1 MSRVASVS
9 VPATSANLGPGFDSI
24 GLALDIRDSITARV
38 VDSGVTVRITGNGAE
53 SLPKD
58 DSHLIAKVILETAAD
73 LGSPI
78 SGLDIECTNSIPQGK
93 GLGSSA
99 SAIVAGLVLA
109 RALTESDMTDEE
121 LLQRANVFE
130 GHADNI
136 SACLLG
142 GLTVAWWGQ
151 IDDVEAISLEVN
163 RDIDAVI
170 GVPNLELSTEKA
182 RGLLP
187 AQLPYGDAVFN
198 ASRTALLV
206 AAMISDPSLLLD
218 ATADRLHQDYRRSA
232 YPESMA
238 IVDALR
244 AAGIAG
250 IISGAGPAVLALTTG
265 QGVELAMQ
273 IMQDGGF
280 EPREVDI
287 SRTGA
292 ILG

>member
-1 MSRVASVS
+1 MSRVATVS

-38 VDSGVTVRITGNGAE
+38 VESGVTVRINGNGSD
-53 SLPKD
+53 SLPTD
-58 DSHLIAKVILETAAD
+58 ATHLIAQVILETAED

-78 SGLDIECTNSIPQGK
+78 SGLEIDCTNAIPQGR

-99 SAIVAGLVLA
+99 SAIIAGLVLV
-109 RALTESDMTDEE
+109 RALTDADMSDEE

-142 GLTVAWWGQ
+142 GLTVAWWEA
-151 IDDVEAISLEVN
+151 IEDVKAISLSVH
-163 RDIDAVI
+163 RDVVAVV
-170 GVPNLELSTEKA
+170 GVPNLELSTKKA

-187 AQLPYGDAVFN
+187 SELPYADAVFN

-206 AAMISDPSLLLD
+206 AALTTDPSLLLD
-218 ATADRLHQDYRRSA
+218 ATADRLHQEYRRAA

-244 AAGIAG
+244 ASGIAG
-250 IISGAGPAVLALTTG
+250 TISGAGPSVLALTTAE
-265 QGVELAMQ
+265 GVELASQ
-273 IMQDGGF
+273 IMRDGGF
-280 EPREVDI
+280 DPRVVRI
-287 SRTGA
+287 SRSGA
-292 ILG
+292 LLS

>member
-1 MSRVASVS
+1 MSRVATVS

-24 GLALDIRDSITARV
+24 GLALDIRDKITARV
-38 VDSGVTVRITGNGAE
+38 VDSGVTVRINGNGAD

-58 DSHLIAKVILETAAD
+58 DSHLIAKVILDTAAD

-78 SGLDIECTNSIPQGK
+78 SGLEIECTNEIPQGR

-99 SAIVAGLVLA
+99 SAIIAGLVLA
-109 RALTESDMTDEE
+109 RALTESDMTEEE

-142 GLTVAWWGQ
+142 GLTVAWWDQ

-170 GVPNLELSTEKA
+170 GVPNAELSTEKA

-187 AQLPYGDAVFN
+187 AELPYGDAVFN
-198 ASRTALLV
+198 ASRTALLI
-206 AAMISDPSLLLD
+206 AAMTTDPSLLLD
-218 ATADRLHQDYRRSA
+218 ATADRLHQDYRREA

-250 IISGAGPAVLALTTG
+250 TISGAGPTVLALTTG
-265 QGVELAMQ
+265 EGVELAMQ
-273 IMQDGGF
+273 IMRDGGF

-292 ILG
+292 SLS

>member
-1 MSRVASVS
+1 MSRVATVS

-38 VDSGVTVRITGNGAE
+38 VESGVTVHINGNGSD
-53 SLPKD
+53 SLPTD
-58 DSHLIAKVILETAAD
+58 ATHLIAQVILETAED

-78 SGLDIECTNSIPQGK
+78 SGLEIECTNAIPQGR

-99 SAIVAGLVLA
+99 SAIIAGLVLV
-109 RALTESDMTDEE
+109 RALTDADMSDEE

-142 GLTVAWWGQ
+142 GLSVAWWEAME
-151 IDDVEAISLEVN
+151 DVKAISLSVH
-163 RDIDAVI
+163 RDVVAVV
-170 GVPNLELSTEKA
+170 GVPNLELSTKKA

-187 AQLPYGDAVFN
+187 SELPYADAVFN

-206 AAMISDPSLLLD
+206 AALTTDPSLLLD
-218 ATADRLHQDYRRSA
+218 ATADRLHQEYRRAA

-244 AAGIAG
+244 ASGIAG
-250 IISGAGPAVLALTTG
+250 TISGAGPSVLALTTAE
-265 QGVELAMQ
+265 GVELASQ
-273 IMQDGGF
+273 IMRDGGF
-280 EPREVDI
+280 DPREVGI
-287 SRTGA
+287 SRSGA
-292 ILG
+292 LAS

>member
-1 MSRVASVS
+1 MSRVATVS

-24 GLALDIRDSITARV
+24 GLALDIRDTITARI
-38 VDSGVTVRITGNGAE
+38 VDSGVTVRINGNGADT
-53 SLPKD
+53 LPTD
-58 DSHLIAKVILETAAD
+58 ATHLIAQVILETADD
-73 LGSPI
+73 LSSPI
-78 SGLDIECTNSIPQGK
+78 GGLDIECTNAIPQGR

-99 SAIVAGLVLA
+99 SAIIAGLVLA

-142 GLTVAWWGQ
+142 GLTVAWWDQ

-170 GVPNLELSTEKA
+170 GVPNAELSTEKA

-187 AQLPYGDAVFN
+187 AELPYGDAVFN

-206 AAMISDPSLLLD
+206 AAMTTDPSLLLD
-218 ATADRLHQDYRRSA
+218 ATADRLHQDYRRAA

-250 IISGAGPAVLALTTG
+250 TISGAGPTVLALTTG
-265 QGVELAMQ
+265 EGVELAMQ
-273 IMQDGGF
+273 IMRDGGF
-280 EPREVDI
+280 DPREVDI

-292 ILG
+292 QVS

>member
-1 MSRVASVS
+1 MSRVATVS

-38 VDSGVTVRITGNGAE
+38 VESGVTVLINGNG
-53 SLPKD
+53 SDLLPTD
-58 DSHLIAKVILETAAD
+58 VTHLIAQVILETAED

-78 SGLDIECTNSIPQGK
+78 SGLEIECTNAIPQGR

-99 SAIVAGLVLA
+99 SAIIAGLVLA
-109 RALTESDMTDEE
+109 RALTESEMTDEE

-142 GLTVAWWGQ
+142 GLTVAWWNE
-151 IDDVEAISLEVN
+151 IDDVEAISLAVH
-163 RDIDAVI
+163 RDVVAII
-170 GVPNLELSTEKA
+170 GVPNAELSTEKA

-187 AQLPYGDAVFN
+187 AQLPYADAVFN

-206 AAMISDPSLLLD
+206 AAMTSDPSLLLD
-218 ATADRLHQDYRRSA
+218 ATDDRLHQDYRRVA

-250 IISGAGPAVLALTTG
+250 AISGAGPTVLALTTAE
-265 QGVELAMQ
+265 GVELASQ
-273 IMQDGGF
+273 IMRDGGF
-280 EPREVDI
+280 DPRQVGI
-287 SRTGA
+287 SATGA
-292 ILG
+292 FVS

>member
-1 MSRVASVS
+1 MSRVATVS

-38 VDSGVTVRITGNGAE
+38 VDSGVNVRITGNGAD

-58 DSHLIAKVILETAAD
+58 DSHLIAKVILDTAAD

-78 SGLDIECTNSIPQGK
+78 SGLEIECTNAIPQGR

-99 SAIVAGLVLA
+99 SAIIAGLVLA

-142 GLTVAWWGQ
+142 GLTVAWWNE
-151 IDDVEAISLEVN
+151 IDDVKAISLDVH

-170 GVPNLELSTEKA
+170 GVPNAELSTEKA

-187 AQLPYGDAVFN
+187 AELPYGDAVFN

-206 AAMISDPSLLLD
+206 AAMTTDPSLLLD
-218 ATADRLHQDYRRSA
+218 ATADRLHQDYRRAA

-250 IISGAGPAVLALTTG
+250 TISGAGPTVLALTTG
-265 QGVELAMQ
+265 EGVELAIQ
-273 IMQDGGF
+273 IMRDGGF
-280 EPREVDI
+280 DPREVDI

-292 ILG
+292 QVS

>member
-1 MSRVASVS
+1 MSRVATVS

-38 VDSGVTVRITGNGAE
+38 VESGVSVRITGNGSD
-53 SLPKD
+53 SLPTD
-58 DSHLIAKVILETAAD
+58 ATHLIAQVILETAVD

-78 SGLDIECTNSIPQGK
+78 SGLEIECTNAIPQGR

-99 SAIVAGLVLA
+99 SAIIAGLVLV
-109 RALTESDMTDEE
+109 RALTDADMTDEE

-142 GLTVAWWGQ
+142 GLTVAWWEA
-151 IDDVEAISLEVN
+151 IEDVKAISLSVHH
-163 RDIDAVI
+163 DVVAVV
-170 GVPNLELSTEKA
+170 GVPNLELSTKKA

-187 AQLPYGDAVFN
+187 SELPYADAVFN

-206 AAMISDPSLLLD
+206 AALTTDPSLLLD
-218 ATADRLHQDYRRSA
+218 ATADRLHQEYRRSA

-250 IISGAGPAVLALTTG
+250 TISGAGPTVVALTTCE
-265 QGVELAMQ
+265 GVALASQ
-273 IMQDGGF
+273 IMRDGGF
-280 EPREVDI
+280 DPREVDI
-287 SRTGA
+287 SRDGA
-292 ILG
+292 ILQ

>member
-1 MSRVASVS
+1 MSRVATVS

-24 GLALDIRDSITARV
+24 GLALDIRDKITARV
-38 VDSGVTVRITGNGAE
+38 VDSGVTVHINGNGAD

-58 DSHLIAKVILETAAD
+58 DSHLIAKVILDTAAD

-78 SGLDIECTNSIPQGK
+78 SGLEIECTNEIPQGR

-99 SAIVAGLVLA
+99 SAIIAGLVLA
-109 RALTESDMTDEE
+109 RALTESDMTEEE

-142 GLTVAWWGQ
+142 GLTVAWWDQ

-170 GVPNLELSTEKA
+170 GVPNAELSTEKA

-187 AQLPYGDAVFN
+187 AELPYGDAVFN
-198 ASRTALLV
+198 ASRTALLI
-206 AAMISDPSLLLD
+206 AAMTTDPSLLLD
-218 ATADRLHQDYRRSA
+218 ATADRLHQDYRRAA

-250 IISGAGPAVLALTTG
+250 TISGAGPTVLALTTG
-265 QGVELAMQ
+265 EGVELAMQ
-273 IMQDGGF
+273 IMRDGGF
-280 EPREVDI
+280 DPREVDI

-292 ILG
+292 SLS

>member
-1 MSRVASVS
+1 MSRVATVS

-38 VDSGVTVRITGNGAE
+38 VESGVTVRINGNGADA
-53 SLPKD
+53 LPTD
-58 DSHLIAKVILETAAD
+58 ATHLIAKVILETADD
-73 LGSPI
+73 LGAPI
-78 SGLDIECTNSIPQGK
+78 SGLDIECTNAIPQGR

-99 SAIVAGLVLA
+99 SAIIAGLVLA
-109 RALTESDMTDEE
+109 RALTDADMTDEE

-142 GLTVAWWGQ
+142 GVTVAWWDA
-151 IDDVEAISLEVN
+151 IDDVKAISLDVH
-163 RDIDAVI
+163 RDVVAVI
-170 GVPNLELSTEKA
+170 GIPNLELSTKKA

-187 AQLPYGDAVFN
+187 EQLPYGDAVFN

-206 AAMISDPSLLLD
+206 AALTTDPSLLLD
-218 ATADRLHQDYRRSA
+218 ATADRLHQEYRRAA

-244 AAGIAG
+244 ASGIAG
-250 IISGAGPAVLALTTG
+250 AISGAGPTVLALTTAE
-265 QGVELAMQ
+265 GVELASQ
-273 IMQDGGF
+273 IMRDGGF
-280 EPREVDI
+280 EPREVAVTA
-287 SRTGA
+287 TGA
-292 ILG
+292 IAS